1 MTRYIDAEKLEKD
14 GWSVSRIYQQDAKT
28 MIYEIKKITDF
39 PTADVVE
46 RKKGKWI
53 TCVNSDH
60 WKCNQ
65 CGCRAGFWFN
75 EENSS
80 EWEND
85 MSEWLSDYCPNC
97 GAEMR
102 KETEDA

>member
-46 RKKGKWI
+46 SKRGKWEI
-53 TCVNSDH
+53 KWDIPCCSVCHKFSVLKTPY
-60 WKCNQ
+60 
-65 CGCRAGFWFN
+65 CG
-75 EENSS
+75 
-80 EWEND
+80 
-85 MSEWLSDYCPNC
+85 MC
-97 GAEMR
+97 GAEM
-102 KETEDA
+102 KGEDK